1 MLPLSGVAPRNFVQV
16 GSPTGVAE
24 VKRIPPS
31 APVTVPDKSKPLT
44 STHDVD
50 VAPDAN
56 GMFGTQASGMPE
68 GRLRLQVARFMPQT
82 IPTQS
87 LYTTVAT
94 SSKARPAL
102 SRLLLFQICA
112 TGPFIRVHLSLPQ
125 GYRWFFLCARELEQF
140 SWNRCR
146 I

>member
-50 VAPDAN
+50 VVPDAN

-68 GRLRLQVARFMPQT
+68 GSFRLQVARFIPQT
-82 IPTQS
+82 MPRQS
-87 LYTTVAT
+87 LYTTPSPSIPTGSYIV
-94 SSKARPAL
+94 PAETTKSPLHNPRMNLLKRTVSECL
-102 SRLLLFQICA
+102 SDR
-112 TGPFIRVHLSLPQ
+112 S
-125 GYRWFFLCARELEQF
+125 
-140 SWNRCR
+140 
-146 I
+146 